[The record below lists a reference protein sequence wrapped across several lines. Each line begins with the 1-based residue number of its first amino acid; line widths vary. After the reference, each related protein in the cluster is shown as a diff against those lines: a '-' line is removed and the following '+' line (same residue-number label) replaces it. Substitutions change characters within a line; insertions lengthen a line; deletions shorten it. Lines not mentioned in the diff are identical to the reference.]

1 MVLDCIFLSCYYAS
15 NVISPIQK
23 CNPQPVALKAG
34 YRGDDYQYYDDL
46 FKRISALPENK

>member
-1 MVLDCIFLSCYYAS
+1 MALDCIFLCHYHAS
-15 NVISPIQK
+15 NVISLIEK

-46 FKRISALPENK
+46 FRGISALPENK

>member
-1 MVLDCIFLSCYYAS
+1 MALDCILLCYYHAF
-15 NVISPIQK
+15 NVISPNQS

-46 FKRISALPENK
+46 VRGISAVPENK